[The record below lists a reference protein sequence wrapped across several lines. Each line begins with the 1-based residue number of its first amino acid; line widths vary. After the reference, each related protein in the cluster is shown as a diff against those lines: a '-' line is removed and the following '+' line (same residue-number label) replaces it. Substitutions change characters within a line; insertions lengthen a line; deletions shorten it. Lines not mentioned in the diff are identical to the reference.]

1 MPKCYSSEVEI
12 TIPFDSGMQHKEG
25 GRELGYV
32 FWLNQTDKLTYIHW
46 YSNLLPFVNSYHNT
60 HLR

>member
-25 GRELGYV
+25 GRELECV
-32 FWLNQTDKLTYIHW
+32 F
-46 YSNLLPFVNSYHNT
+46 
-60 HLR
+60 